1 MLAGLAICTKQSIG
15 VTLAVIIVLYNLIFI
30 KNKEDIKQYI
40 KNVLFRILGII
51 IPVFILL
58 IYLLINGAFVD
69 FMDYAVL
76 GISTFTNKISY
87 KTLFYQNISVKI
99 LAGLMP
105 ISIIIMFVTLFV
117 KDWIDSKTKQQILTI
132 LIYSFSIILVIY
144 PIADVMHFLMGS
156 IIPIIGFIYIISL
169 IGKVGYDKLQYNK
182 KYKVYKILT
191 LIIWIIIFAI
201 ILGTSLTNYYKYIT
215 EEKCMKLE
223 HFKYIPLNKDEENS
237 INEIVEFI
245 LEKQNE
251 GKNVYI
257 LDAVAALY
265 KIPANTYTKDYDM
278 FLIGNLGKDG
288 QEGQIE
294 KIKNSNENTIYLI
307 RRNEENL
314 NWQTPKQVYQ
324 YVKQNMNKI
333 DEIGAF
339 DIYE

>member
-132 LIYSFSIILVIY
+132 LIYSFSIILVMY

-251 GKNVYI
+251 GKNIYI